1 LILFS
6 VALVFSWALVWEV
19 LEYFFDL
26 YLATFTTGVKI
37 RVFDGREFT
46 QVMDPL
52 TDAIYDM
59 FFTIMGAAVF
69 AVIALIINRR
79 QQLTTTSA
87 K

>member
-1 LILFS
+1 
-6 VALVFSWALVWEV
+6 
-19 LEYFFDL
+19 
-26 YLATFTTGVKI
+26 
-37 RVFDGREFT
+37 
-46 QVMDPL
+46 
-52 TDAIYDM
+52 M